1 MPTKKV
7 VRKPI
12 EKLSKKENVMIIE
25 DSSSEEE
32 SSEEETYE
40 IPAPPAPKLKRE
52 RTQKQIESTKK
63 MLETRLKNKQAKL
76 DAVKKEPTEKP
87 PQEAIAVDSD
97 DIPLTLRQYKALM
110 NSQKKPVPRKKVERK
125 KKPISKEIPP
135 SPKPQFLFV

>member
-32 SSEEETYE
+32 SSEEEQE
-40 IPAPPAPKLKRE
+40 IIDIPPPKLKRE

-63 MLETRLKNKQAKL
+63 MLETRLRNKQAKL
-76 DAVKKEPTEKP
+76 DAVKKEPKEIQPREVTE
-87 PQEAIAVDSD
+87 VDSD

>member
-40 IPAPPAPKLKRE
+40 IPAPPPKLKRE

-63 MLETRLKNKQAKL
+63 MLETRMRNKQAKL

-125 KKPISKEIPP
+125 KKPVSKEIPP

>member
-32 SSEEETYE
+32 RSEEETYE

-63 MLETRLKNKQAKL
+63 MLETRMRNKQAKL
-76 DAVKKEPTEKP
+76 DAVKKEPTEKQ
-87 PQEAIAVDSD
+87 PQEVTEVDSD

-125 KKPISKEIPP
+125 KKPVSKEIPP

>member
-40 IPAPPAPKLKRE
+40 IPAPPPKLKRE

-63 MLETRLKNKQAKL
+63 MLETRMRNKQAKL